1 MKSEWEVLP
10 DNDDAATSGQLEIA
24 TLFEHR
30 ILLRGQAFNAI
41 TYQRRLNILNT
52 LIYSSI
58 KVKKTLKELSLD
70 WDDRESPYLFG
81 EIFEEKLI
89 KATSAKQKSKSVF
102 TKKTEINL

>member
-41 TYQRRLNILNT
+41 TYQRRLYILNT
-52 LIYSSI
+52 LIYNSI

-70 WDDRESPYLFG
+70 LDDRENPYLFG

-89 KATSAKQKSKSVF
+89 KATSAKQKSKSIF
-102 TKKTEINL
+102 TKKTGRNL